1 MEKDDA
7 RPRRIRLGSVR
18 QYLSEAERAI
28 VEDERAER
36 AKRAMPRRPVDLRPP
51 SPESSYTY
59 DYEDYEEEI
68 PEIEDE
74 KPDHFDE
81 KLPPT
86 RQWKEVRSSSKDR
99 GVIGA
104 VGPASSKEKKK
115 DRGVTGAVGPASSK
129 E

>member
-36 AKRAMPRRPVDLRPP
+36 AKRTMPRRPADPRPP

-74 KPDHFDE
+74 EPDHVEE

-86 RQWKEVRSSSKDR
+86 RQWKEVSSS
-99 GVIGA
+99 
-104 VGPASSKEKKK
+104 SK

-129 E
+129 EKKKDRISV